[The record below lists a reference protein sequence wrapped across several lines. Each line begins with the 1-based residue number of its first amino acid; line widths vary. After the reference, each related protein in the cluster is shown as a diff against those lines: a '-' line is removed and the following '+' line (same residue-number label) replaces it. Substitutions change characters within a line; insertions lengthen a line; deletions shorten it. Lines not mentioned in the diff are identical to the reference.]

1 MAEQSSHDVVNQTR
15 SGGEISPS
23 DVPANKP
30 DNITA
35 GGDAGVVEQ
44 HNSNNDINDND
55 NDSKA
60 QQQPNTKTRENAHNT
75 SENSN
80 DGEPVINGLGET
92 SNTGDDRLSPLQL
105 GDASGGSDTDT
116 SRTDLRSSAD
126 GSQHMRTSSVKRT
139 SVFKP
144 VSYAKFSVTK
154 SPGPLQTS
162 KASAEKTPFSSASST
177 PSISQQPAK
186 PRLVAKSTGGLRDL
200 TPKPTGIG
208 NKSGN
213 GGPDPN
219 QVWNKN
225 RPVQPPSAKHLTD
238 EELKQQY
245 GIHMTSRIQEDGNG
259 KEAKWADI
267 DDDEDDWAPETIE
280 WNDGTK
286 ITLTHTE
293 NVPLPGAKE
302 KDTTKDGKLSPPLPE
317 SKSKLLL
324 SKTSSVGPNA
334 TVLKLGASSDK
345 QNRPGDPLAKSQ
357 NGKPTLTSKA
367 QSAAHRSP
375 WAPLPPID
383 KVPPVTVSPPL
394 HVPSARFSQRDAHGH
409 APGPATSAPA
419 KEIAADDFNRSW
431 RDTHSSAPRELYNSQ
446 SGRYEPVLDTRRGPA
461 RNETNFRPPSLLQRP
476 THGEQPTPEEP
487 SPTFQSRVSAAD
499 GVSWG
504 RRRTSS
510 NVSGGSGAFGRR
522 MSLGKGPVNGVN
534 ERSSSP
540 LPHQRGQYPPRGIS
554 PPQSSAR
561 QNRAALPTTHY
572 APPGFHSGATQQSGP
587 PLTNAAAQQ
596 QVPFEDP
603 ISMQQRIMREKREL
617 ARQRR
622 KEEEEREEAAKQE
635 RIRLKLQA
643 MGVPPEK
650 PAEKIPEKPS
660 GRTLQKP
667 AGEAQSSPP
676 ELSKPAAGGAPTL
689 SPPKPPVPEPSG
701 EPKQYGMMK
710 VHHPASAKKLV
721 AASEKSPDR
730 PFPNNQPRQP
740 ASPPRDSKF
749 ESNRHLSTN
758 VNGVR
763 PSTESSP
770 TESSHES
777 IMDEKPPQWKG
788 PLAGATP
795 YTSWS
800 GQKLSPHPA
809 PSSSLWG
816 PLSNDKALG
825 NGTFDRNLTGFPPR
839 DLPLTIGLPS
849 TNDRLGSTER
859 PQTMADNGRPS
870 SPLSSPQERP
880 SRNETLKPIARPT
893 PIGPPNSHSQSQRSQ
908 HDQVS
913 RRSQDTS
920 SWNDFHSVAAK
931 GEAGESEKLHRE
943 LTTLR
948 EEEARSGLGPVS
960 LQVSFNETWRQVEN
974 DQASQH
980 QIVSIARSTDRGA
993 SLPTLH
999 GFPAA
1004 VTPLP
1009 FSDVSTKPPTNPTGR
1024 ESRFFPHGGDQLR
1037 RPANI
1042 PSTHLRSPSPPPPDD
1057 ISSHPV
1063 FTGDSNRPLVHLPTP
1078 KPRVKLPPQVSP
1090 PALPTTAPTL
1100 PSMAAAP
1107 AVRHASQPVTNTT
1120 SWQDR
1125 FNGLFGKKPSPG
1137 KTYALAVASVTKEPL
1152 EVQPSASLASVS
1164 FPQHDEIELRDA
1176 GKATSKDVEDE
1187 EAIFEDR
1194 EAGSTPVV
1202 KLPIM
1207 APKAAWLPALPP
1219 PHSRLRSKYSKPVQP
1234 WSIEPNIS
1242 GVFDDNHTSVIIHL
1256 PGGDVAKT
1264 LIFPKKGGGNPA
1276 RQRGSSTFKQRKNV
1290 KPREGS
1296 GNCSHSHASRKHPQ
1310 SASTVP
1316 RVHQNSGSWS
1326 NRPSASAAH

>member
-44 HNSNNDINDND
+44 HISNNDINDND

-60 QQQPNTKTRENAHNT
+60 QQRPNTKTRENPHNI
-75 SENSN
+75 S
-80 DGEPVINGLGET
+80 
-92 SNTGDDRLSPLQL
+92 GDDRLSPLQL

-144 VSYAKFSVTK
+144 VSYAKFSV
-154 SPGPLQTS
+154 
-162 KASAEKTPFSSASST
+162 
-177 PSISQQPAK
+177 
-186 PRLVAKSTGGLRDL
+186 
-200 TPKPTGIG
+200 
-208 NKSGN
+208 
-213 GGPDPN
+213 
-219 QVWNKN
+219 WNKN
-225 RPVQPPSAKHLTD
+225 RPKHLTD

-345 QNRPGDPLAKSQ
+345 QNRPGDLLAKNQ

-383 KVPPVTVSPPL
+383 KVPPVTVGPPL

-409 APGPATSAPA
+409 APGPATSGPA

-476 THGEQPTPEEP
+476 THGEQPTPAEP
-487 SPTFQSRVSAAD
+487 SPTFQSRASAAD

-572 APPGFHSGATQQSGP
+572 APPGFHGGATQQSGP

-643 MGVPPEK
+643 MGVSPEK

-660 GRTLQKP
+660 GSTLQKP
-667 AGEAQSSPP
+667 AGEAQSAPP

-809 PSSSLWG
+809 PTSSLWG

-931 GEAGESEKLHRE
+931 GEAGESEKFHRE

-1078 KPRVKLPPQVSP
+1078 KPRVKLPPQQVSP
-1090 PALPTTAPTL
+1090 PALPMTTATL

-1107 AVRHASQPVTNTT
+1107 AVRPVSQPVTNTT

-1264 LIFPKKGGGNPA
+1264 LIFPKKGGGNPT

-1296 GNCSHSHASRKHPQ
+1296 GNCSHSHAPRKHPQ
-1310 SASTVP
+1310 SASTIP

-1326 NRPSASAAH
+1326 SRPSASAAH